1 MKIIKLDK
9 SLSEEEI
16 EDINNIL
23 IEYGAK
29 TEKDYWTMDAR
40 SYNKAFIEIC
50 SKYPNIGQISTTKLE
65 EILLGKVIMSKIEKT
80 KYVTHKQ
87 LKVALQP
94 MVTYKKLDI
103 ILDKALKPMVTHEQ
117 LKIAL
122 EPMVTK
128 VELKETLEKALE
140 PFVTKD
146 ELKEALKPMVTKDEL
161 KEALKPMVTKD
172 ALEEAFK
179 TKLDPINESLLA
191 INATLIKMNA
201 RMDKH

>member
-9 SLSEEEI
+9 SLSKEEI
-16 EDINNIL
+16 ESINNIL

-29 TEKDYWTMDAR
+29 IEKDYWTMDAR

-50 SKYPNIGQISTTKLE
+50 SKYPNISQISTTKLE
-65 EILLGKVIMSKIEKT
+65 EILLGKVVMNKIEKT

-94 MVTYKKLDI
+94 MVTYEKLDV
-103 ILDKALKPMVTHEQ
+103 ILDKALKPMVTHKQ
-117 LKIAL
+117 LEVILDKAL
-122 EPMVTK
+122 QPMVTK
-128 VELKETLEKALE
+128 V
-140 PFVTKD
+140 

-161 KEALKPMVTKD
+161 KEALKPMVTKFE
-172 ALEEAFK
+172 LK
-179 TKLDPINESLLA
+179 TQLDPINESLLA
-191 INATLIKMNA
+191 INATLIKMNE

>member
-9 SLSEEEI
+9 SLSKEEI

-29 TEKDYWTMDAR
+29 IEKDYWTMESR

-50 SKYPNIGQISTTKLE
+50 SKYPNISQISTTKLE
-65 EILLGKVIMSKIEKT
+65 EILLGKVVMSKIEKT
-80 KYVTHKQ
+80 KYVTHNQ

-94 MVTYKKLDI
+94 MVTHK
-103 ILDKALKPMVTHEQ
+103 Q

-128 VELKETLEKALE
+128 VELKE
-140 PFVTKD
+140 
-146 ELKEALKPMVTKDEL
+146 ALKPMVTKDEL
-161 KEALKPMVTKD
+161 KVALEPMVTKVELKETLD
-172 ALEEAFK
+172 RALAPFVTKDELK
-179 TKLDPINESLLA
+179 TQLDPINESLLA
-191 INATLIKMNA
+191 INATLIKMNE

>member
-9 SLSEEEI
+9 SLSKEEI

-29 TEKDYWTMDAR
+29 TEKDYWTMESR

-50 SKYPNIGQISTTKLE
+50 SKYQSIGQISTTKLE

-94 MVTYKKLDI
+94 MVTHKQLEV
-103 ILDKALKPMVTHEQ
+103 ILDRALQPMVTHKQ
-117 LKIAL
+117 LEVILDK
-122 EPMVTK
+122 
-128 VELKETLEKALE
+128 
-140 PFVTKD
+140 
-146 ELKEALKPMVTKDEL
+146 
-161 KEALKPMVTKD
+161 ALKPMVTKD

-201 RMDKH
+201 RMDKHWGSED